1 MFITPK
7 CNNNC
12 QSGLIGH
19 LNYRLRVLL
28 SGLINFLNMSAQNR
42 QKCINPKRHNI
53 ILLLYCKIELK

>member
-1 MFITPK
+1 MFIYSTKTRWNTPK
-7 CNNNC
+7 P
-12 QSGLIGH
+12 QGH